1 MKGQLLDRLEKAEK
15 RIVDLYK
22 KLEAPFVPAPTTS
35 TYSRDV
41 ITLPVPTLNQNV
53 TINISSIDTII
64 TFTGALTADFNLNVT
79 TGVNLSKGDRI
90 YLMVK
95 GTNPTVGYIT
105 ITTPNILNPVTCGS
119 PDLSITVNSLKMV
132 CHEMIYDGEKFTG
145 IDNC

>member
-22 KLEAPFVPAPTTS
+22 KLETSPPPTTS

-53 TINISSIDTII
+53 TVNISSIDTII
-64 TFTGALTADFNLNVT
+64 TFTGGLINNFNLNVT
-79 TGVNLSKGDRI
+79 TGLNLSKGDRI

-95 GTNPTVGYIT
+95 KAIVGPTVI
-105 ITTPNILNPVTCGS
+105 ISIPNILNPVTCGS
-119 PDLSITVNSLKMV
+119 PDTFISVYDEKMV

>member
-1 MKGQLLDRLEKAEK
+1 MQGQLLDRLEKAEK

-22 KLEAPFVPAPTTS
+22 KLEASPPPTTS

-53 TINISSIDTII
+53 TVNISSIDTII
-64 TFTGALTADFNLNVT
+64 TFQGGLTSNFNLNVT
-79 TGVNLSKGDRI
+79 TGSNLSKGDRI

-95 GTNPTVGYIT
+95 KEPFFATVIIT
-105 ITTPNILNPVTCGS
+105 IPTILNPVTCGS
-119 PDLSITVNSLKMV
+119 PDTYINVDYEKMI
-132 CHEMIYDGEKFTG
+132 CHEMVYDGEKFTG